1 MRTAAL
7 LVAAIAAT
15 CMLPGESALLGSK
28 TCTYGPSYWC
38 SSLPNA
44 KECGAVRHC
53 IQTIW
58 EKQILPE
65 DNDDICTLCKNMVQ
79 EARDQLLS
87 NETQEEIREVFEGSC
102 ELIPIKVIAKECI
115 ALADDFIPEL
125 IDTLASQMNPQ
136 VVCATAGLCNS
147 VRIDILLREYQL
159 SHPEE
164 SNSLAALPPVETPGP
179 GDCEA
184 CKDFVT
190 RTIRLVKTHSRA
202 ELLDRLLA
210 ICGQLGS
217 LSDGCAAL
225 VETNFDDIYHFL
237 TEQLTPDAFCDLVEM
252 CENRMHQ
259 SGTYVRPPLKH
270 TGDEVCDFC
279 EAIVRHWRDVLTA
292 NTTEEE
298 FKQILDGLCH
308 QTGKFSK
315 NCLALVDEYYLPV
328 YNFLMSEIQPKEI
341 CEAVGLCGFNSVF
354 KKDYPVW
361 TLLDSHREVIPQT
374 DLLPAVRVD
383 SEGRHMTGM
392 DEAAING
399 FVDDDGEELPRV
411 KLSKGGISVASAGSS
426 GVIGAPLGKGHVND
440 DNMCVMCEF
449 AVHFLQNM
457 LEQKSTRSEIEQAV
471 DQLCSMLPHTV
482 AEECQDYVDA
492 YGDQVIELLAQE
504 MDPKQ
509 ICPMLHLCPS
519 EQQLEETSDAHVKKE
534 DVTCVMCEYAMTQL
548 EDILQDHK
556 TEDNIRNALDTLCS
570 YLPKAVRAECQVF
583 VDTYTD
589 QIIHMLINDLSPD
602 EVCVQLGLCKPK
614 KPSLPKLDSSHQLPI
629 SRMFLSPQT
638 PKTGDGFETTQSAV
652 CVICEFAMM
661 QLDNMLSENA
671 TEDEI
676 IEVVD
681 YVCAHLPGTLA
692 DDCIGFIE
700 EYGDAIIKLL
710 VHELSPKT
718 VCQQINLC
726 KAPGFTGIRA
736 VVHVQLDKC
745 QICKGVV
752 SYVDARLREGDVTV
766 EIDTILEEVCDVFPK
781 DVDDGC
787 RSIVEVYGPYL
798 VNLLAELGDP
808 EKVCQALKL
817 CTSKDGVKLLGGEK
831 CTWGPSYWC
840 QSQLHASA
848 CKATIHCK
856 TKIWKGTAPL
866 I

>member
-1 MRTAAL
+1 MVNGAILVA
-7 LVAAIAAT
+7 LVAA
-15 CMLPGESALLGSK
+15 CVLPGECALLGSK

-38 SSLPNA
+38 NSLLNA
-44 KECGAVRHC
+44 KECGAVKHC
-53 IQTIW
+53 IQTVW
-58 EKQILPE
+58 EKQVLPE
-65 DNDDICTLCKNMVQ
+65 DNDDICTICKNMVQ

-102 ELIPIKVIAKECI
+102 ELIPIRVIAKECKE
-115 ALADDFIPEL
+115 LADDFIPEL

-147 VRIDILLREYQL
+147 VRIDMLLRDYQL
-159 SHPEE
+159 SLPEE
-164 SNSLAALPPVETPGP
+164 TNSLLPLSPVKTPGP
-179 GDCEA
+179 GDCES

-225 VETNFDDIYHFL
+225 VESNFDDIYHFL
-237 TEQLTPDAFCDLVEM
+237 TEQLTPEAFCDLVEM

-259 SGTYVRPPLKH
+259 SGMYVQPLLKH

-279 EAIVRHWRDVLTA
+279 EAIVQHWRDVLTS

-315 NCLALVDEYYLPV
+315 NCIALVDEYYFEI
-328 YNFLMSEIQPKEI
+328 YNFLMSEVQPKEI

-354 KKDYPVW
+354 KKDYPIW
-361 TLLDSHREVIPQT
+361 TLLDSIHEVIPPS
-374 DLLPAVRVD
+374 DILPAVRVN

-392 DEAAING
+392 DEAAINE
-399 FVDDDGEELPRV
+399 FKDEVELPRV
-411 KLSKGGISVASAGSS
+411 KLSKGGIHIVSAGKT
-426 GVIGAPLGKGHVND
+426 GVIGSPLGKGNVGD

-457 LEQKSTRSEIEQAV
+457 LEQKSTRTEIEEAV
-471 DQLCSMLPHTV
+471 DQLCDMMPHSI
-482 AEECQDYVDA
+482 AEECEDYVDA

-509 ICPMLHLCPS
+509 ICPILHLCPS
-519 EQQLEETSDAHVKKE
+519 EQQLEEASGAYVEKE

-570 YLPKAVRAECQVF
+570 YLPKSVKDECQVF

-589 QIIHMLINDLSPD
+589 QIIHLLINDLSPD

-614 KPSLPKLDSSHQLPI
+614 KPSLPHLDSSHQLPI

-638 PKTGDGFETTQSAV
+638 KKTDDGFETTQSAV
-652 CVICEFAMM
+652 CVLCEFAMT
-661 QLDNMLSENA
+661 QLDEMLSENA

-681 YVCAHLPGTLA
+681 YVCAHLPGTLS

-726 KAPGFTGIRA
+726 KAPARAGFRA
-736 VVHVQLDKC
+736 VVDQHLDKC

-752 SYVDARLREGDVTV
+752 SYVDARLKEGDVTV
-766 EIDTILEEVCDVFPK
+766 EIDTILEEACDVFPK
-781 DVDDGC
+781 VVDDGC
-787 RSIVEVYGPYL
+787 RSLVEVYGPYL

-808 EKVCQALKL
+808 EQVCQA
-817 CTSKDGVKLLGGEK
+817 VKFCSFGDIVQLLGGEK
-831 CTWGPSYWC
+831 CTWGSSYWC

-848 CKATIHCK
+848 CKMTIHCK
-856 TKIWKGTAPL
+856 TKVWKGTPPL